1 MSTKSYTHKSFQ
13 VPGYIK
19 RALDFLCPP
28 ENLTVSE
35 WAEQRRILDEKS
47 SAMPGPWSNDI
58 TPYLRGIMDE
68 FNNYQTEEIVFCKC
82 TQVGGTEVELNMLG
96 YAVDQDPAPT
106 MIVYPTDTLGES
118 TVFNRIL
125 PMFNASP
132 SLRERLDAKRSG
144 KDEIQFDNMFIAISG
159 ANSPSGLASKPIRYL
174 FMDEIDKY
182 PPSSKKEADPI
193 SLAIERTKTFRNRK
207 IYKTST
213 PTLRTGQIW
222 KAMEACDCERHY
234 FVPCPHC
241 GEYIELKFSQL
252 KWPERGEESLSNTDR
267 AEQAYYVCQSCG
279 AIINDSQKQDML
291 LKGEW
296 RDVRCDTVF
305 VRKVAFWI
313 NTLYSP
319 FVRFSEVALEFME
332 SKDDPEKLQ
341 NFTNSW
347 LAEPWE
353 ETALKTSADMV
364 LERQTEYERWV
375 LPPWTKL
382 VTGGVDVQEA
392 GFYWTIRAFG
402 DYMTSQNVAHG
413 LALSFSEI
421 EKIMNLELSAPDGTT
436 KMLPRLV
443 LIDSGDQTDMV
454 YEFCVYNSDW
464 ALPVKGM
471 GERVSHYTL
480 TRINKTGSVA
490 DGMTLVLVD
499 GGKYK
504 DMIAARMK
512 KPNGTGSW
520 MVHAGCD
527 LDYAEQVTAE
537 HKIIKRDRG
546 KEKRVWVPKKSH
558 AANHYLDA
566 EVYCFAAADLM
577 GVRTLFLETER
588 AKEEEKKQSVSSNKI
603 SSGFAAA
610 GERWI

>member
-58 TPYLRGIMDE
+58 TPYLKGIMDE

-96 YAVDQDPAPT
+96 YAVDQDSAPT

-182 PPSSKKEADPI
+182 PSSSKKEADPI

-241 GEYIELKFSQL
+241 GEFIELKFSQL
-252 KWPERGEESLSNTDR
+252 KWPERGEENLSNADR

-296 RDVRCDTVF
+296 RDIRCDTVF

-332 SKDDPEKLQ
+332 SKDDPEKFQ

-353 ETALKTSADMV
+353 ETALKTSADLV

-413 LALSFSEI
+413 LALSFAEV
-421 EKIMNLELSAPDGTT
+421 EKIMNLELSMPDGTT

-454 YEFCVYNSDW
+454 YDFCVYNSDW

-471 GERVSHYTL
+471 GERMSHYTL

-537 HKIIKRDRG
+537 HKIVKRDHG

-566 EVYCFAAADLM
+566 EVYTFAAADLM

-588 AKEEEKKQSVSSNKI
+588 TKEEEKKQSVSSNKI

>member
-1 MSTKSYTHKSFQ
+1 MNTKSYTHKSFQ

-58 TPYLRGIMDE
+58 TPYLKGIMDE

-96 YAVDQDPAPT
+96 YAVDQDSAPT

-182 PPSSKKEADPI
+182 PSSSKKEADPI

-241 GEYIELKFSQL
+241 GEFIELKFSQL
-252 KWPERGEESLSNTDR
+252 KWPERGEENLSNADR

-296 RDVRCDTVF
+296 RDIRCDTVF

-332 SKDDPEKLQ
+332 SKDDPEKFQ

-353 ETALKTSADMV
+353 ETALKTSADLV

-413 LALSFSEI
+413 LALSFAEV
-421 EKIMNLELSAPDGTT
+421 EKIMNLELSMPDGTT

-454 YEFCVYNSDW
+454 YDFCVYNSDW

-471 GERVSHYTL
+471 GERMSHYTL

-537 HKIIKRDRG
+537 HKIVKRDHG

-566 EVYCFAAADLM
+566 EVYTFAAADLM

>member
-19 RALDFLCPP
+19 RALDFLCPT

-58 TPYLRGIMDE
+58 TPYLKGIMDE

-96 YAVDQDPAPT
+96 YAVDQDSAPT

-182 PPSSKKEADPI
+182 PSSSKKEADPI

-241 GEYIELKFSQL
+241 GEFIELKFSQL
-252 KWPERGEESLSNTDR
+252 KWPERGEENLSNADR

-296 RDVRCDTVF
+296 RDIRCDTVF

-332 SKDDPEKLQ
+332 SKDDPEKFQ

-353 ETALKTSADMV
+353 ETALKTSADLV
-364 LERQTEYERWV
+364 LERQTEYERWA

-413 LALSFSEI
+413 LALSFAEV
-421 EKIMNLELSAPDGTT
+421 EKIMNLELSMPDGTT

-454 YEFCVYNSDW
+454 YDFCVYNSDW

-471 GERVSHYTL
+471 GERMSHYTL

-537 HKIIKRDRG
+537 HKIVKRDHG

-566 EVYCFAAADLM
+566 EVYTFAAADLM

>member
-58 TPYLRGIMDE
+58 TPYLKGIMDE

-96 YAVDQDPAPT
+96 YAVDQDSAPT

-182 PPSSKKEADPI
+182 PSSSKKEADPI

-241 GEYIELKFSQL
+241 GEFIELKFSQL
-252 KWPERGEESLSNTDR
+252 KWPERGEENLSNADR

-296 RDVRCDTVF
+296 RDIRCDTVF

-332 SKDDPEKLQ
+332 SKDDPEKFE

-353 ETALKTSADMV
+353 ETALKTSADLV
-364 LERQTEYERWV
+364 LERQTEYERWA

-413 LALSFSEI
+413 LALSFAEV
-421 EKIMNLELSAPDGTT
+421 EKIMNLELSMPDGTT

-454 YEFCVYNSDW
+454 YDFCVYNSDW

-471 GERVSHYTL
+471 GERMSHYTL

-537 HKIIKRDRG
+537 HKIVKRDHG

-566 EVYCFAAADLM
+566 EVYTFAAADLM

>member
-1 MSTKSYTHKSFQ
+1 M
-13 VPGYIK
+13 
-19 RALDFLCPP
+19 A
-28 ENLTVSE
+28 
-35 WAEQRRILDEKS
+35 A
-47 SAMPGPWSNDI
+47 
-58 TPYLRGIMDE
+58 
-68 FNNYQTEEIVFCKC
+68 
-82 TQVGGTEVELNMLG
+82 
-96 YAVDQDPAPT
+96 
-106 MIVYPTDTLGES
+106 
-118 TVFNRIL
+118 
-125 PMFNASP
+125 
-132 SLRERLDAKRSG
+132 
-144 KDEIQFDNMFIAISG
+144 
-159 ANSPSGLASKPIRYL
+159 
-174 FMDEIDKY
+174 

>member
-241 GEYIELKFSQL
+241 GEFIELKFSQL
-252 KWPERGEESLSNTDR
+252 KWPERGEENLSNADR

-296 RDVRCDTVF
+296 RDIRCDTVF

-332 SKDDPEKLQ
+332 SKDDPEKFQ

-353 ETALKTSADMV
+353 ETALKTSADLV

-413 LALSFSEI
+413 LALSFAEV
-421 EKIMNLELSAPDGTT
+421 EKIMNLELSMPDGTT

>member
-96 YAVDQDPAPT
+96 YAVDQDSAPT

-241 GEYIELKFSQL
+241 GEFIELKFSQL
-252 KWPERGEESLSNTDR
+252 KWPERGDENLSNADR

-353 ETALKTSADMV
+353 ETALKTSADLV

-382 VTGGVDVQEA
+382 VTGGVDVQEV
-392 GFYWTIRAFG
+392 GFYWSIRAFG

-421 EKIMNLELSAPDGTT
+421 EKIMNLELSMPDGTT

-443 LIDSGDQTDMV
+443 LIDSGDQTDTV
-454 YEFCVYNSDW
+454 YDFCVYNSDW

-471 GERVSHYTL
+471 GERMSHYTL
-480 TRINKTGSVA
+480 TRINKSDSVA

-537 HKIIKRDRG
+537 HKIVKRDHG

-566 EVYCFAAADLM
+566 EVYTFAAADLM

-588 AKEEEKKQSVSSNKI
+588 AKEEEKKQSAQSNKI

>member
-28 ENLTVSE
+28 ENFTVSE

-58 TPYLRGIMDE
+58 TPYLKGIMDE

-96 YAVDQDPAPT
+96 YAVDQDSAPT

-182 PPSSKKEADPI
+182 PSSSKKEADPI

-241 GEYIELKFSQL
+241 GDFIELKFSQL
-252 KWPERGEESLSNTDR
+252 KWPERGEENLSNADR

-296 RDVRCDTVF
+296 RDIRCDTVF

-332 SKDDPEKLQ
+332 SKDDPEKFQ

-353 ETALKTSADMV
+353 ETALKTSADLV
-364 LERQTEYERWV
+364 LERQTEYERWA

-413 LALSFSEI
+413 LALSFAEV
-421 EKIMNLELSAPDGTT
+421 EKIMNLELSMPDGTT

-454 YEFCVYNSDW
+454 YDFCVYNSDW

-471 GERVSHYTL
+471 GERMSHYTL

-537 HKIIKRDRG
+537 HKIVKRDHG

-566 EVYCFAAADLM
+566 EVYTFAAADLM